1 MTDENDAWL
10 RAPRR
15 RWWAIAV
22 LVVGVV
28 AFFAG
33 LPGAHGGG
41 PITTVAVYLGLAAIP
56 VAIGIAI
63 AGVSTEPGAL
73 SLWLVRLYVAACL
86 ITAVLS
92 IFDLSTP

>member
-1 MTDENDAWL
+1 MTGENQEWL

-41 PITTVAVYLGLAAIP
+41 PVTAIATYLGLASIP
-56 VAIGIAI
+56 VAIAI
-63 AGVSTEPGAL
+63 VITGVSTEPGAL

-92 IFDLSTP
+92 IYDLSRP